1 MKKIVINNRQKLLRS
16 ENNEK
21 IGVHD
26 VCIGCGAKEDE
37 PECECEWATCNCGY
51 PDCWVREDG
60 TYHCRNCDHDT
71 NPRAYD

>member
-1 MKKIVINNRQKLLRS
+1 MK
-16 ENNEK
+16 K

-26 VCIGCGAKEDE
+26 VCIGCGAKKDD
-37 PECECEWATCNCGY
+37 PECDCEWATCNCGY
-51 PDCWVREDG
+51 PDCLVREDG